1 MNIYIFK
8 FLREQIK
15 KIMPVCLTKIREDNF
30 IWYDKINQCQ
40 DLIICE
46 KDMEIYELK
55 QKIAEKDRKITE
67 LKKFYSNFIKRQSQM
82 FNILLSGVEKKL
94 KMKN

>member
-1 MNIYIFK
+1 
-8 FLREQIK
+8 
-15 KIMPVCLTKIREDNF
+15 MPVCLTKIREDNF

-55 QKIAEKDRKITE
+55 QKIAEKDRKIAEKDIKITE